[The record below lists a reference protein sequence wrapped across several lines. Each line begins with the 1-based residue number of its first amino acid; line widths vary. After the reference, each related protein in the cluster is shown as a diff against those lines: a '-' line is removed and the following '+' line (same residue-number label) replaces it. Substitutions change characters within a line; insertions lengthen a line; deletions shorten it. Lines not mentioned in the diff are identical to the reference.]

1 MTTLAAD
8 FGGRRIK
15 LGLVR
20 EGVVL
25 AEQIIP
31 AHADQPLVARLDE
44 VAAEFE
50 KLCRRLSVDPA
61 DCAGLAFAY
70 PSIIDTARARIL
82 DHFGKFGDAA
92 HLDLRAWAR
101 ERFGL
106 PFAIDN
112 DARMALLGEWRHGA
126 GRGCDNVVILTLG
139 TGLGASAVI
148 EGNILRGAHG
158 QAGILGGHTTVNYH
172 GQPCVCGNV
181 GCAEMEA
188 STWRLQKLAEALPD
202 FKASRLAGEA
212 LIDYAAVFRLASE
225 GDACALALREHSLK
239 VWSVAAVNLIHSYDP
254 ERVILAGGIMRSA
267 AVIVPA
273 VQEWVLRHAH
283 TPWGMVQVVPS
294 MLGDQAALLAG
305 EWLLAERLPK
315 EICETTQLR

>member
-31 AHADQPLVARLDE
+31 AHSDQPLIARLDD
-44 VAAEFE
+44 VAEELE
-50 KLCRRLSVDPA
+50 KLCLLRSITPG
-61 DCAGLAFAY
+61 DCAGIAFAY
-70 PSIIDTARARIL
+70 PSIIDTHRARIL

-92 HLDLRAWAR
+92 RLDLRAWAKR
-101 ERFGL
+101 RFGL

-126 GRGCDNVVILTLG
+126 GRGCNNVAILTLG

-148 EGNILRGAHG
+148 EGNILRGSHG
-158 QAGILGGHTTVNYH
+158 QAGILGGHITINYD
-172 GQPCVCGNV
+172 GRACVCGNV

-188 STWRLQKLAEALPD
+188 STWRLQELAEALPD
-202 FKASRLAGEA
+202 FKTSRLAGES
-212 LIDYAAVFRLASE
+212 LIDYAAVFRLAAD
-225 GDACALALREHSLK
+225 GDASAQALREHSLK
-239 VWSVAAVNLIHSYDP
+239 VWSVAVVNLIHAYDP
-254 ERVILAGGIMRSA
+254 EKVILAGGIMRSG

-273 VQEWVLRHAH
+273 VQEWVSRHAH
-283 TPWGMVQVVPS
+283 TPWGNVQVVAS
-294 MLGDQAALLAG
+294 VLGDQAALLAG
-305 EWLLAERLPK
+305 EWLLAERPYN
-315 EICETTQLR
+315 EICETI